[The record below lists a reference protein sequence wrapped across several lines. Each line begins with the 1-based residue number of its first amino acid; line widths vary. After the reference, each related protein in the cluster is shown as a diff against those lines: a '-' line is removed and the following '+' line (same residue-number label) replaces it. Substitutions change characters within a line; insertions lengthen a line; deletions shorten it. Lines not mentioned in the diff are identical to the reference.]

1 MYVLGNVQKFVK
13 DKADRIGDEAEGI
26 LARAKERAD
35 SNGIVPGDAIAYIMG
50 EGTLA
55 REFERVATNDID
67 HIQLVLSGIRLADL

>member
-26 LARAKERAD
+26 LARARERAD
-35 SNGIVPGDAIAYIMG
+35 SNGAVPGDAIAYIMG
-50 EGTLA
+50 NDKLA

-67 HIQLVLSGIRLADL
+67 HIQLGLSGINLAGL